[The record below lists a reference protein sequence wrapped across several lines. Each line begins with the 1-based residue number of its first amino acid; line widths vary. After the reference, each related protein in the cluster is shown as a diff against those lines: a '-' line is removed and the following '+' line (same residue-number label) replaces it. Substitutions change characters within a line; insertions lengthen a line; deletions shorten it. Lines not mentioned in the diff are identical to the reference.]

1 MAKKKAAILG
11 VSSILLVAMVVAV
24 AVTATRKTAT
34 SSNDSSTGSS
44 SSSEISAS
52 AKAVKQ
58 ICQPT
63 DYKETCEETLS
74 GAAGNT
80 TDPQKLVQVAFNV
93 TINHINEAI
102 KNSSLLHK
110 LATDPRAQDALENCQ
125 ELLDFSINDLKKSF
139 ATVGS
144 FNVSKMSEYMSD
156 LKTWLSAS
164 ITYQQTCLDGFENT
178 TGDSGEEMKKLLQ
191 LSGEL
196 TSNGLAIVTELS
208 QVLSTFQLPA
218 NMRRLLSEET
228 DAKTVVDADGV
239 PSWVGDAGRR
249 LLSATPAT
257 VTPNVVVA
265 QDGSGKYKT
274 INAALADVPKNGNS
288 TFVIYVKAGVYAE
301 NVNITRSM
309 DNVFLIG
316 DGPTK
321 TKITGSR
328 SYIGGYNT
336 YKTATV
342 CADGERF
349 MAKDIGI
356 ENSAGA
362 EKHQAVALR
371 VSSDRA
377 ILYNC
382 QLDGYQDTLY
392 AHAHRQFYRDCT
404 ISGTVDFI
412 FGDAAVVFQNCKL
425 VINKPLENQ
434 SCMVTAQGRT
444 DKRGVTGIVL
454 QNCTITASPEYQAV
468 QAEFKSYLG
477 RPWKNFS
484 RTIVMQSD
492 IEGIIDPTGWAP
504 WIGTI
509 NLDTL
514 WYAEYSNRGAGAKK
528 TGRVK
533 WAGIQKKITADVAV
547 TFTPSKF
554 IDGNTWIPATGVP
567 YVPDMIKV

>member
-44 SSSEISAS
+44 SEISTS

-74 GAAGNT
+74 EAAGNT

-93 TINHINEAI
+93 TITHIREAI

-110 LATDPRAQDALENCQ
+110 LATDPRAQDALENCH

-139 ATVGS
+139 ETVGS
-144 FNVSKMSEYMSD
+144 FNVTKMDEYMSD

-208 QVLSTFQLPA
+208 QVLSTYQLPA
-218 NMRRLLSEET
+218 NMRRLLSKEDNAET
-228 DAKTVVDADGV
+228 VADADGV

-274 INAALADVPKNGNS
+274 INAALAEVPKNGNS

-342 CADGERF
+342 CKSPTSHKGKIEA
-349 MAKDIGI
+349 
-356 ENSAGA
+356 ENSCA
-362 EKHQAVALR
+362 E
-371 VSSDRA
+371 
-377 ILYNC
+377 
-382 QLDGYQDTLY
+382 
-392 AHAHRQFYRDCT
+392 
-404 ISGTVDFI
+404 
-412 FGDAAVVFQNCKL
+412 
-425 VINKPLENQ
+425 
-434 SCMVTAQGRT
+434 
-444 DKRGVTGIVL
+444 
-454 QNCTITASPEYQAV
+454 
-468 QAEFKSYLG
+468 
-477 RPWKNFS
+477 
-484 RTIVMQSD
+484 
-492 IEGIIDPTGWAP
+492 
-504 WIGTI
+504 
-509 NLDTL
+509 
-514 WYAEYSNRGAGAKK
+514 
-528 TGRVK
+528 
-533 WAGIQKKITADVAV
+533 KKITADVAA

-567 YVPDMIKV
+567 YVPDMIQV